1 MEKNKIIING
11 ITLTKGTE
19 AKATVKD
26 GSIIITFKKKESDVK
41 QPKFKKGD
49 VIYVEDKYGYN
60 LAIIERQEDDFIF
73 VSGYLDI
80 NTNKTY
86 LSLNDGILFYLKKNI
101 KSVRHAT
108 EEEIAKFNKEFSEQK
123 QLRWDEKE
131 LKFKEYRWRAGIN
144 IKYWYITEVWTI
156 ASSLDLHDDMDNNF
170 YDTRNYFQ
178 TEELAK
184 KALAKLVVNMLF
196 KN

>member
-1 MEKNKIIING
+1 MKKNKIIING

-26 GSIIITFKKKESDVK
+26 GSIIITFQKKESDVK

-49 VIYVEDKYGYN
+49 VIYAEDKYGYN
-60 LAIIERQEDDFIF
+60 LAIIERQEDDSIF

-86 LSLNDGILFYLKKNI
+86 LSLNDGILFYLKQNI

-108 EEEIAKFNKEFSEQK
+108 EEEIAKFNKEFAEQK

-131 LKFKEYRWRAGIN
+131 LKFKEYRWRAEIN
-144 IKYWYITEVWTI
+144 IKYWFITEVWTI
-156 ASSLDLHDDMDNNF
+156 ASSIDLHDDVDNNC
-170 YDTRNYFQ
+170 YDTRNYFK